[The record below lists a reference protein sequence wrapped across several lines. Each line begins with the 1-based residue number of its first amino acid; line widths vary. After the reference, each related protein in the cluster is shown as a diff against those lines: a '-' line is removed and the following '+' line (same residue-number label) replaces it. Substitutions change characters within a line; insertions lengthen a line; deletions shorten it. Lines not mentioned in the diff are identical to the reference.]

1 VAFKVNE
8 DTEVRISLKTL
19 AIILITVAS
28 VATFVL
34 HMEERLDLLDNSTMT
49 NRVQFEAYKE
59 QPSRSHA
66 DVEVLKK
73 ELEMF
78 KQEAKKATETNHK
91 QNNQI
96 AVIEEKLKMVFG
108 R

>member
-1 VAFKVNE
+1 
-8 DTEVRISLKTL
+8 
-19 AIILITVAS
+19 
-28 VATFVL
+28 
-34 HMEERLDLLDNSTMT
+34 MEERLDLLDNSTMT

-78 KQEAKKATETNHK
+78 KQEVKKATEI
-91 QNNQI
+91 NQ
-96 AVIEEKLKMVFG
+96 L
-108 R
+108 